1 MSDMEYVKLK
11 DITTKITKGTTP
23 SNIGA
28 SFTDEGINYFRSEM
42 LGKAKYL
49 DKSSGM
55 MFISESTH
63 NKLKRSQI
71 EVDDILFS
79 MAGIYLGKLAIV
91 KNEDV
96 PANTNQA
103 VALIRFNKGV
113 NIDYLYYFMVQKSF
127 NAYVNCMSA
136 QAAQPNINLKQI
148 GNLQIAL
155 PTDEQQKRIAD
166 ILSAYD
172 SLIENNNKRIHLLE
186 RMAESLYKEW
196 FVRFRFP
203 GYENEHF
210 IEDIPLSWSY
220 VQLGDIAS
228 FDRGISYS
236 SDEINC
242 DDGVNLINLKNIQS
256 YGGFRYDGTKRYNGK
271 YKDSQIVV
279 ARDLILGVTDMT
291 QDRRTVGSVALI
303 PPISGKAVISA
314 DLVKVKL
321 KVPNVFFYCMCRY
334 GFYSKYFSQFANG
347 ANVLH
352 LKPNV
357 LLNKKILLPTVELIE
372 AFAKNV
378 QPMIDI
384 VDNLNCQNDLLTK
397 QRDMLL
403 PRLMSGKLEV

>member
-1 MSDMEYVKLK
+1 MEYVKLK

-23 SNIGA
+23 SNIGD

-42 LGKAKYL
+42 LGKTKYL

-55 MFISESTH
+55 MFISENTH

-71 EVDDILFS
+71 EADDILFS

-91 KNEDV
+91 KDEDV

-103 VALIRFNKGV
+103 VALIRFNKDV

-155 PTDEQQKRIAD
+155 PTDEQQKRIAG

-172 SLIENNNKRIHLLE
+172 SLIENNNKRIKLLE
-186 RMAESLYKEW
+186 QMAENLYKEW
-196 FVRFRFP
+196 FIRFRFP
-203 GYENEHF
+203 GYENEYF
-210 IEDIPLSWSY
+210 IEDIPSFWSY

-228 FDRGISYS
+228 FDRGTSYS

-242 DDGVNLINLKNIQS
+242 DDGINLINLKNIQS
-256 YGGFRYDGTKRYNGK
+256 YGGFRRDGTKQYNGK
-271 YKDSQIVV
+271 YKDSQIV
-279 ARDLILGVTDMT
+279 AAGDLILGVTDMT

-303 PPISGKAVISA
+303 PQSLGISAISA
-314 DLVKVKL
+314 DLVKVNL

-357 LLNKKILLPTVELIE
+357 LLNKKILLPTAELIE
-372 AFAKNV
+372 AFTEKV

-384 VDNLNCQNDLLTK
+384 VDDLNRQNDLLTK

-403 PRLMSGKLEV
+403 PRLMSGKIEV

>member
-23 SNIGA
+23 SYIGA

-71 EVDDILFS
+71 EADDILFS

-91 KNEDV
+91 KDEDV

-113 NIDYLYYFMVQKSF
+113 NIDYLYYFMVQKCF
-127 NAYVNCMSA
+127 NAYVNCMSS

-155 PTDEQQKRIAD
+155 PNDEQQKGIAD
-166 ILSAYD
+166 ILSTYD
-172 SLIENNNKRIHLLE
+172 NLIENNNKRIRLLE
-186 RMAESLYKEW
+186 QMAENLYKEW

-203 GYENEHF
+203 GYEDVEFENGIPKSWEIKRLFEFGKIETGKTPSKERDQNYGGDIMFIKTPDLHDNIYVISTDEFLSIEGHLTQPKKLLPENSIMVSCIGTGGVVAINDRPAHTNQQINSIILSKSEYLEWLYFVCKNLKEIIEMFGATGSTMTNLSKGKFEKLKIVTPPEKLILEYRELTKNLF
-210 IEDIPLSWSY
+210 IE
-220 VQLGDIAS
+220 V
-228 FDRGISYS
+228 R
-236 SDEINC
+236 
-242 DDGVNLINLKNIQS
+242 
-256 YGGFRYDGTKRYNGK
+256 
-271 YKDSQIVV
+271 
-279 ARDLILGVTDMT
+279 
-291 QDRRTVGSVALI
+291 
-303 PPISGKAVISA
+303 
-314 DLVKVKL
+314 
-321 KVPNVFFYCMCRY
+321 
-334 GFYSKYFSQFANG
+334 
-347 ANVLH
+347 
-352 LKPNV
+352 V
-357 LLNKKILLPTVELIE
+357 LLHK
-372 AFAKNV
+372 
-378 QPMIDI
+378 
-384 VDNLNCQNDLLTK
+384 NDLLAK

>member
-1 MSDMEYVKLK
+1 MEYLKLK

-42 LGKAKYL
+42 LGKSKYL

-71 EVDDILFS
+71 EADDILFS

-91 KNEDV
+91 KDEDV

-155 PTDEQQKRIAD
+155 PIDEQQKRIAD
-166 ILSAYD
+166 ILSNYD
-172 SLIENNNKRIHLLE
+172 NLIENNNKRIKLLE
-186 RMAESLYKEW
+186 QMAENLYKEW
-196 FVRFRFP
+196 FVRFRFL
-203 GYENEHF
+203 GYENTKFVDGIPSDWQILRMSDFCYVTDGTHDTPKPVNDGGVPLVTGKCIKNGF
-210 IEDIPLSWSY
+210 IDFNESY
-220 VQLGDIAS
+220 NISYQDHESISKRSGLQTGDILFS
-228 FDRGISYS
+228 
-236 SDEINC
+236 
-242 DDGVNLINLKNIQS
+242 NI
-256 YGGFRYDGTKRYNGK
+256 G
-271 YKDSQIVV
+271 
-279 ARDLILGVTDMT
+279 
-291 QDRRTVGSVALI
+291 TVGTTCLVNYDREFSV
-303 PPISGKAVISA
+303 KNVIIFKP
-314 DLVKVKL
+314 DNIKVSNYLYSWLNSDSIQAIFTTQTNGASQQFVGLNFMRRFKIL
-321 KVPNVFFYCMCRY
+321 VPN
-334 GFYSKYFSQFANG
+334 
-347 ANVLH
+347 ANVLDLYSDRIKSIRTEIVKLH
-352 LKPNV
+352 DINE
-357 LLNKKILLPTVELIE
+357 NLI
-372 AFAKNV
+372 
-378 QPMIDI
+378 
-384 VDNLNCQNDLLTK
+384 K
-397 QRDMLL
+397 QRDLLL